1 MTEDHAYEAAVQ
13 EAERVFCAEVALQR
27 QLHAAH
33 TAQAQAH
40 HREATARIHTAF
52 MTAKIPLEEE
62 RDCDLRQARRALLAE
77 TGPADADLAFATEEA
92 ERRYLETLREARK
105 AHETPSLGLR

>member
-13 EAERVFCAEVALQR
+13 EAERVLCAEVALQ
-27 QLHAAH
+27 QKLHAAH
-33 TAQAQAH
+33 TAQAQLH
-40 HREATARIHTAF
+40 HREAVARIISAY
-52 MTAKIPLEEE
+52 MVAKVPLEQE
-62 RDCDLRQARRALLAE
+62 RDFALRQARRALQAE
-77 TGPADADLAFATEEA
+77 TEPADADLAFATEEA